1 MGKGWTKQFHYGA
14 IRNNNTKMFKLLG
27 PDTGFDSIGEFTT
40 AKSMA
45 KYLDRLNSEG
55 KLTKTILYNLNPCAN
70 EVIATMLGNFQDGS
84 IPGKIQFGSAGWFL
98 DQKEVWKNR

>member
-1 MGKGWTKQFHYGA
+1 
-14 IRNNNTKMFKLLG
+14 MFKLLG

-40 AKSMA
+40 AKAMA
-45 KYLDRLNSEG
+45 KFLDRLNTNG

-84 IPGKIQFGSAGWFL
+84 VAGKSNLVPDGGSWT
-98 DQKEVWKNR
+98 KRTVWKNK